1 MALLTQSTEFG
12 TLRQRDV
19 MEAFRMV
26 IAKNPTFLS
35 LIGMSPT
42 MVTHHK
48 HEWLEAKKSPVSW
61 TVNGAVDASATT
73 TIVFDSN
80 SGIKVGD
87 ILGFKAST
95 GASLTQKAKITAV
108 DGGGTDVTASW
119 LAANTN
125 DLTDNAVAFLVSRAR
140 SEFSTEDLADNAT
153 LTEKFNYTQIFRRDF
168 GLSRTTLQSRMYG
181 LSTQGELSADPQANT
196 MSMIGFQLENQMRDI
211 MYELNNSV
219 LFGYKEVRVAGA
231 ANGSM
236 GGVLPFLEAEST
248 ALYNASAGA
257 LSTTI
262 LNGALNQAG
271 ENGANGSDL
280 TLMMMHPRQAR
291 KFAALD
297 STVTVLRGDTTTGRY
312 IAEYQSDLAG
322 SNGGSRLT
330 LAVDRNFPED
340 KIAMLDPT
348 LINLAAME
356 NLSVQETTD
365 GKDDGRTFK
374 LLGEMT
380 LEVKNAADGH
390 ILIYNLAL

>member
-1 MALLTQSTEFG
+1 
-12 TLRQRDV
+12 
-19 MEAFRMV
+19 MV

-48 HEWLEAKKSPVSW
+48 HEWLEYKKSPVSW

-119 LAANTN
+119 LTANTN
-125 DLTDNAVAFLVSRAR
+125 DLTDNAVAFLISRAR
-140 SEFSTEDLADNAT
+140 SEFSAEDLADNAT
-153 LTEKFNYTQIFRRDF
+153 LTDKFNYTQIFRRDF

-181 LSTQGELSADPQANT
+181 LSTQGGLSADPQANT
-196 MSMIGFQLENQMRDI
+196 MSMIGFQLENQMKDI